1 MSLLY
6 NMEEALQMERMRD
19 NENSFYDVFEKCS
32 AKEMIDYKR
41 QIGIPIITISID
53 EVKRSLN
60 K

>member
-1 MSLLY
+1 
-6 NMEEALQMERMRD
+6 MEKMRD

-41 QIGIPIITISID
+41 KIGIPVITIGID